1 MTIPELAERIEG
13 RLVEMQQEIVRLQE
27 AAEALAANRT
37 DAVAAE
43 PAPHPRS
50 PRRALELPAPDRTS
64 RRRAPD
70 HPAARRA
77 SKPHAVLA
85 LALELDAGLRNR
97 P

>member
-13 RLVEMQQEIVRLQE
+13 RLAELQQEIVGLQE
-27 AAEALAANRT
+27 ADEALAATRT
-37 DAVAAE
+37 DAAAAE
-43 PAPHPRS
+43 PAPNPRS
-50 PRRALELPAPDRTS
+50 PQRALELPAPDRTS

-77 SKPHAVLA
+77 SKPPAVLA
-85 LALELDAGLRNR
+85 LALELDAGRRNR